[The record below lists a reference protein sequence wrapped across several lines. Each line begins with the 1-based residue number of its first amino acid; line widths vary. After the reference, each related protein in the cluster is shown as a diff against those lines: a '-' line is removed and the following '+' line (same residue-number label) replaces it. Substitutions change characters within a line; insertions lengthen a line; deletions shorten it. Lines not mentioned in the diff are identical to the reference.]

1 MSHLLPYCNIHDR
14 PTENQPMTDTAT
26 DRQEQLI
33 ELLIPT
39 SRGSVRAPSDAASM
53 LVECLAAV
61 PDDVARSVQQAG
73 EIWCGVWRF
82 AATASMREDEDA
94 DEDIAL
100 ETVDDVVS
108 LSAFDMSYF
117 SSSPPSG
124 HGHGAYADASSWSA
138 MSESAA
144 GAMADPDDIAYA
156 VDHAIAMLSFSGM
169 IVPPDESWQVD
180 VMREGALRD
189 IVDRLRLNA
198 EAEAAIGAEVVTE
211 VSDFRNVAVEHLVR
225 THGRRNAD
233 IDAVRIEDIATC
245 LSIDLSI
252 PTSGISLMAE
262 IHAVSDP
269 SSWNEIVRRGIDKD
283 TVLQAAW
290 LFLAIDAP
298 NMDGVDVSSP
308 IGAVMTAAAFTTAC
322 SALLRSD
329 PMEVPSYHP
338 SSTMIAGRWGAAAP
352 KVASRPGT
360 ARDNLRALVRMH
372 VAWDALVNDAR
383 ELSDLPY
390 VVEAALETICLDAE
404 GRADATP
411 DWMNYGIP
419 LVVRRYASEVHNK
432 TDLAWDDVVQE
443 TGLVGRMARSVDPV
457 SYEAIEDLVTHGR
470 PVHAGFVVLDRAI
483 VHCVDPMQ
491 DARTAERIRTVL
503 PLSKGIAPGRAA
515 YERVVDLSSMKS
527 KVDDAVSLADSL
539 MTACDVHGCWVV
551 GTMDGRPFV
560 AMAGHGDGNDA
571 FVARDV
577 ATRH

>member
-1 MSHLLPYCNIHDR
+1 M
-14 PTENQPMTDTAT
+14 TETAT
-26 DRQEQLI
+26 DRQEGLI

-39 SRGSVRAPSDAASM
+39 KAGSVRTASDAARM

-61 PDDVARSVQQAG
+61 PDDVARNVQRADG
-73 EIWCGVWRF
+73 IWCGLWRF
-82 AATASMREDEDA
+82 AVTASMREDEDA

-100 ETVDDVVS
+100 EVVDDVVS
-108 LSAFDMSYF
+108 LSSFDMGFF
-117 SSSPPSG
+117 SGDAPSG

-138 MSESAA
+138 MAESAA
-144 GAMADPDDIAYA
+144 GAMADPDDVAYA

-169 IVPPDESWQVD
+169 IVPPEEPWQLD

-198 EAEAAIGAEVVTE
+198 EAESAIGTEVVTE
-211 VSDFRNVAVEHLVR
+211 VSDFRNVAIEHLVR
-225 THGRRNAD
+225 THGRRNPD
-233 IDAVRIEDIATC
+233 LDAVRIEDIATC

-252 PTSGISLMAE
+252 PTDGISLMAE

-269 SSWNEIVRRGIDKD
+269 SSWNEIGRRGIDKD

-298 NMDGVDVSSP
+298 NMDGVDVSTP

-329 PMEVPSYHP
+329 PVEVPSYHP
-338 SSTMIAGRWGAAAP
+338 SAAMIAGRWGAAAP
-352 KVASRPGT
+352 KTASRPGT

-404 GRADATP
+404 SRADDTP

-443 TGLVGRMARSVDPV
+443 TGLVGSMARSVDPV
-457 SYEAIEDLVTHGR
+457 SYEAIEDLVVHGR
-470 PVHAGFVVLDRAI
+470 PVHTGSVVLDLAI

-491 DARTAERIRTVL
+491 DARTAERIRSVL
-503 PLSKGIAPGRAA
+503 PLSKGIVPGRSAF
-515 YERVVDLSSMKS
+515 ERVVDLASLRM
-527 KVDDAVSLADSL
+527 KVDDAVSLADTL

-551 GTMDGRPFV
+551 GTMEGRPFV
-560 AMAGHGDGNDA
+560 AMAGHGDGDDA
-571 FVARDV
+571 FVAKEV